1 MTQELYFNGGMFLP
15 YDATFRE
22 RAVLAYENGDR
33 SAAEV
38 ARIFGIA
45 HRTLQ
50 RWIAQYRATGSV
62 APRAPAGG
70 RRSQVEV
77 GRLKAL
83 LAAKPD
89 ATCGELTEAYN
100 RRLPRARRV
109 KWWTV
114 WRALQ
119 RAGYVIKK
127 NAPAPPNRIGPMSS
141 ARGAPSG
148 AGSGRSI
155 RTVWYV
161 SMKPGRS

>member
-1 MTQELYFNGGMFLP
+1 MFLP

-22 RAVLAYENGDR
+22 RAVMAYENGHR

-38 ARIFGIA
+38 ATIFGVA

-70 RRSQVEV
+70 RRSDVEV
-77 GRLKAL
+77 PVLKAL
-83 LAAKPD
+83 LAEKPD
-89 ATCGELTEAYN
+89 STCGELTQAYN
-100 RRLPRARRV
+100 RRMSAPRRV

-119 RAGYVIKK
+119 RAGYVVKK
-127 NAPAPPNRIGPMSS
+127 TPATGRAGPPGRPAGTARVPALGPDDRS
-141 ARGAPSG
+141 RPSG
-148 AGSGRSI
+148 MCR
-155 RTVWYV
+155 
-161 SMKPGRS
+161 

>member
-1 MTQELYFNGGMFLP
+1 MFLP

-22 RAVLAYENGDR
+22 RAVTAYEQGDR

-38 ARIFGIA
+38 ARIFGVA

-62 APRAPAGG
+62 APRAAGG
-70 RRSQVEV
+70 GQQSRVKV
-77 GRLKAL
+77 AL
-83 LAAKPD
+83 LKELLARQPD

-100 RRLPRARRV
+100 RRVSRTSRV

-127 NAPAPPNRIGPMSS
+127 NGPGQPSRTGPTFNAHAGRS
-141 ARGAPSG
+141 AG
-148 AGSGRSI
+148 GSGRSI
-155 RTVWYV
+155 PTVWYV
-161 SMKPGRS
+161 SMKPGRN

>member
-1 MTQELYFNGGMFLP
+1 MFLP
-15 YDATFRE
+15 YDATFRG
-22 RAVLAYENGDR
+22 RAVKAYEQGDR

-38 ARIFGIA
+38 ARIFGVA

-62 APRAPAGG
+62 EPRAAAGG
-70 RRSQVEV
+70 QHSRVRV
-77 GRLKAL
+77 AL
-83 LAAKPD
+83 LKELLARQPD

-100 RRLPRARRV
+100 RRVPRGGRV

-127 NAPAPPNRIGPMSS
+127 NAPGRPNRTGPTFS
-141 ARGAPSG
+141 ARDGRSAG
-148 AGSGRSI
+148 GSGRSI
-155 RTVWYV
+155 PTVWYV

>member
-1 MTQELYFNGGMFLP
+1 MFLP

-22 RAVLAYENGDR
+22 RAVKAYEQGDR

-38 ARIFGIA
+38 ARIFGVA

-62 APRAPAGG
+62 EPRAAAGG
-70 RRSQVEV
+70 QRSRVRV
-77 GRLKAL
+77 AL
-83 LAAKPD
+83 LKELLARQPD
-89 ATCGELTEAYN
+89 ATCGELTTAYN
-100 RRLPRARRV
+100 RRVPRTGRV
-109 KWWTV
+109 QWWTV

-127 NAPAPPNRIGPMSS
+127 NAPGRPSRTDPTSN
-141 ARGAPSG
+141 ARAGRSG

-155 RTVWYV
+155 PTVWYV
-161 SMKPGRS
+161 SMKPERN

>member
-1 MTQELYFNGGMFLP
+1 MFLP

-22 RAVLAYENGDR
+22 RAVLAYERGDR

-62 APRAPAGG
+62 EPRAAAGG
-70 RRSQVEV
+70 QRSRVNVPLVRQ
-77 GRLKAL
+77 L
-83 LAAKPD
+83 LAAQPD
-89 ATCGELTEAYN
+89 ATCGELTDAYN
-100 RRLPRARRV
+100 RRVPRRARV
-109 KWWTV
+109 QWWSI

-127 NAPAPPNRIGPMSS
+127 NGPGRPSKTGPMSNARAARS
-141 ARGAPSG
+141 AG
-148 AGSGRSI
+148 GSGRSI
-155 RTVWYV
+155 PTVWYV
-161 SMKPGRS
+161 SMKPGRK

>member
-1 MTQELYFNGGMFLP
+1 MFLP

-22 RAVLAYENGDR
+22 RAVMAYEQGDR

-38 ARIFGIA
+38 ATIFGVA

-62 APRAPAGG
+62 VPRAPAGG
-70 RRSQVEV
+70 RRSHVDV
-77 GRLKAL
+77 PLLTAL
-83 LAAKPD
+83 LAEQPD
-89 ATCGELTEAYN
+89 STCGELTQAYN
-100 RRLPRARRV
+100 RRVSARRRV

-119 RAGYVIKK
+119 RAGYVVKK
-127 NAPAPPNRIGPMSS
+127 NARDQPSRTARTFS
-141 ARGAPSG
+141 ARGARSG

-155 RTVWYV
+155 PTVWYV
-161 SMKPGRS
+161 SMKPGRN

>member
-1 MTQELYFNGGMFLP
+1 MFLP

-22 RAVLAYENGDR
+22 RAVKAYEQGDR

-38 ARIFGIA
+38 ARIFGVA

-62 APRAPAGG
+62 EPRAAGG
-70 RRSQVEV
+70 GQASRV
-77 GRLKAL
+77 KIAL
-83 LAAKPD
+83 LKELLGHLPD
-89 ATCGELTEAYN
+89 ATCGELTVAYN
-100 RRLPRARRV
+100 RRVPRTRRV

-127 NAPAPPNRIGPMSS
+127 NARDQPSRTGPTFN
-141 ARGAPSG
+141 ARGAHSG
-148 AGSGRSI
+148 AGSARSI
-155 RTVWYV
+155 PTVWYV
-161 SMKPGRS
+161 SMKPGRN

>member
-1 MTQELYFNGGMFLP
+1 MYLL
-15 YDATFRE
+15 YDATFRG
-22 RAVLAYENGDR
+22 RAVKAYEQGDR

-38 ARIFGIA
+38 AKIFGVA

-62 APRAPAGG
+62 EPRTAAGG
-70 RRSQVEV
+70 QRSRVDRRLLK
-77 GRLKAL
+77 RLL
-83 LAAKPD
+83 SERPD
-89 ATCGELTEAYN
+89 ATCGELTAVYN
-100 RRLPRARRV
+100 RRVSRTARV

-114 WRALQ
+114 WRTLQ

-127 NAPAPPNRIGPMSS
+127 NGPGRPSRTGPPFN
-141 ARGAPSG
+141 ARAGHFG

-155 RTVWYV
+155 PTVWYV

>member
-1 MTQELYFNGGMFLP
+1 MFLP

-22 RAVLAYENGDR
+22 RAVKAYEQGDR
-33 SAAEV
+33 SAAEI
-38 ARIFGIA
+38 AGIFGVA

-62 APRAPAGG
+62 EPRAAGG
-70 RRSQVEV
+70 GQSSRVQMAV
-77 GRLKAL
+77 LKDL
-83 LAAKPD
+83 VTRQPD

-100 RRLPRARRV
+100 RRVPRARRV

-127 NAPAPPNRIGPMSS
+127 NAPARPSKTGPTSN
-141 ARGAPSG
+141 ARGARSS
-148 AGSGRSI
+148 AGSARSI
-155 RTVWYV
+155 PTVWYV
-161 SMKPGRS
+161 SMKPGRN

>member
-1 MTQELYFNGGMFLP
+1 MFLP

-22 RAVLAYENGDR
+22 RAVRAYEQGDR

-38 ARIFGIA
+38 AEIFGIA

-62 APRAPAGG
+62 VPRAPAGG
-70 RRSQVEV
+70 RRSQVDV
-77 GRLKAL
+77 PL
-83 LAAKPD
+83 LQGLLGEHPD
-89 ATCGELTEAYN
+89 STCGELTQAYN
-100 RRLPRARRV
+100 RRVSAKRRV

-119 RAGYVIKK
+119 RAGYVVKK
-127 NAPAPPNRIGPMSS
+127 KGPDRPSRTGPTSS
-141 ARGAPSG
+141 ARAGRFAG
-148 AGSGRSI
+148 GSGRSI
-155 RTVWYV
+155 PTVWYV

>member
-1 MTQELYFNGGMFLP
+1 MFLP

-22 RAVLAYENGDR
+22 RAVTAYERGNR

-38 ARIFGIA
+38 AKIFGIA

-62 APRAPAGG
+62 EPRAAAGG
-70 RRSQVEV
+70 QRSRVDV
-77 GRLKAL
+77 PLLKQL
-83 LAAKPD
+83 LTLQPD
-89 ATCGELTEAYN
+89 ATCGELTDAYN
-100 RRLPRARRV
+100 RRVPRRARV
-109 KWWTV
+109 KWWSV

-127 NAPAPPNRIGPMSS
+127 NAPARPSRTGPTFN
-141 ARGAPSG
+141 ARGARSAG
-148 AGSGRSI
+148 GSGRSI
-155 RTVWYV
+155 PTVWYV